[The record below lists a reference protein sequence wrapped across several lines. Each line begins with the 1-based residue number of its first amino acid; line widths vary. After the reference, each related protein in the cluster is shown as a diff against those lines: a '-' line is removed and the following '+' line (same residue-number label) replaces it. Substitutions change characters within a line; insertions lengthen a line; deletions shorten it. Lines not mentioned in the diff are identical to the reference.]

1 MRVRELI
8 GRLGA
13 VSGER
18 AALSLILERRD
29 AGLMVRAG
37 SLVIGPAGVGEL
49 SWPGWRTAEGESF
62 GIQPVEVPA
71 EFIVDLGHSVA
82 GRATMTPPQA
92 TAWLKEACES
102 RTAPAVGPLPAAQ
115 TPLGPAAAP
124 IRVSTHAE
132 TPAGNLAVH
141 LGRPIRAFHF
151 PAATEHG
158 RLSPG
163 DSWDIDGFQVYS
175 PALTLLG
182 IGWFDGMS
190 GPGATGLLVG
200 RMERRAWL
208 GGQRLDAVGHLYE
221 LMIHLEPERA
231 ELAELE
237 LDIEEW
243 VGEEVVVAE
252 RLRLEDLDLR
262 DVEDQPRITVQLPT
276 LGRKVKRAVRLYHR
290 DGEMLDEWQPFNIVE
305 AIGLTLTVDG
315 AEQPTTWIGDRR
327 EGPELVELL
336 GAAERVRAQFAE
348 MRRGGLVQRL
358 IDDRAAGRR
367 ALRRLLERAGGEVT
381 VVDPYLKDWDLLM
394 GLDGPPPRVLI
405 GARAPDPPPQFTGRV
420 ARWRGGGEFEVAPF
434 HDRFFLW
441 DGGGVS
447 VGTSSGPGEDRLF
460 RLVRISDVESRDLRE
475 RFALWWGD
483 PDFERLR

>member
-1 MRVRELI
+1 MRVRELL
-8 GRLGA
+8 GRLDA
-13 VSGER
+13 EDGES

-29 AGLMVRAG
+29 AGLTVRAG
-37 SLVIGPAGVGEL
+37 SLIIGPAGVGKS
-49 SWPGWRTAEGESF
+49 SWPAWRAAEGEDF
-62 GIQPVEVPA
+62 GSEPIEVA
-71 EFIVDLGHSVA
+71 SEFAVDLGHSVA

-92 TAWLKEACES
+92 AAWLEEAFES
-102 RTAPAVGPLPAAQ
+102 GMAPAVGPLPAAR
-115 TPLGPAAAP
+115 TGLGPAVAP

-132 TPAGNLAVH
+132 TPAGDLAVH

-158 RLSPG
+158 QLSPG
-163 DSWDIDGFQVYS
+163 DAWDVDGSQVYS

-182 IGWFDGMS
+182 IGWFDGRT
-190 GPGATGLLVG
+190 GPEATGLLVG

-208 GGQRLDAVGHLYE
+208 GGQHLDVAGHLYE
-221 LMIHLEPERA
+221 VMIHLEPERA

-237 LDIEEW
+237 LDIEER

-262 DVEDQPRITVQLPT
+262 DVEDQPRITVRLPT

-290 DGEMLDEWQPFNIVE
+290 GGEMLDEWQPFNIVE

-315 AEQPTTWIGDRR
+315 SQQPTSWIGDRR
-327 EGPELVELL
+327 DAPELVELL

-358 IDDRAAGRR
+358 IDDRSQGRR
-367 ALRRLLERAGGEVT
+367 ALRRLLERASGEVS
-381 VVDPYLKDWDLLM
+381 VVDPYLKDWDLLV
-394 GLDGPPPRVLI
+394 GLGGPQPRVLI
-405 GARAPDPPPQFTGRV
+405 GAKAPDPPPQFTGRV
-420 ARWRGGGEFEVAPF
+420 ARWRGGGEFTVAPF

-460 RLVRISDVESRDLRE
+460 RLVRISEVESRELQE

-483 PDFERLR
+483 SGFERLR